1 MYFAGASYLEANENP
16 FKKSK
21 KGGAKMVFLK
31 IVIRENLSY
40 GKQGTLESNHTVK
53 FTRSIWHHDI
63 QASGIRGDG
72 QSRKG
77 RSSSLASHSKAK
89 QTDGEERKSPQ
100 GSGKNRKTRSVRVK
114 FLANSISLKIHHV
127 SSGIF
132 PCQKYNF
139 YPRRFST

>member
-1 MYFAGASYLEANENP
+1 MPLTLRQTRIPS
-16 FKKSK
+16 KSQRWCQNGVSQDRHPRKSILRK
-21 KGGAKMVFLK
+21 KG
-31 IVIRENLSY
+31 
-40 GKQGTLESNHTVK
+40 TLGSNHTVK

-72 QSRKG
+72 RSRKG

-89 QTDGEERKSPQ
+89 QTDGEERKSPE

-114 FLANSISLKIHHV
+114 FLANSISVKIRHV